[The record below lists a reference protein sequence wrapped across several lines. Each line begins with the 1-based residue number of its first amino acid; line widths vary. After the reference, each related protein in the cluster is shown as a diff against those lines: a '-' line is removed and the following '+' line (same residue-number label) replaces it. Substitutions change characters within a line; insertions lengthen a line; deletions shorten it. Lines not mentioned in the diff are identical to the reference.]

1 MLYIHK
7 RGVNL
12 MTIKI
17 DNEAYYSV
25 QDLVDI
31 LNLTELTIRDYLRS
45 GKLKGNKNKVNRFWY
60 IKGVDLKRFL
70 QSNKR
75 KRFLGVF

>member
-1 MLYIHK
+1 
-7 RGVNL
+7 
-12 MTIKI
+12 MTIKRGILI

-25 QDLVDI
+25 KDLVNI
-31 LNLTELTIRDYLRS
+31 LNLTELTIRDYLTS

-60 IKGVDLKRFL
+60 IKGTDLKQFL

-75 KRFLGVF
+75 RRFLGVF

>member
-1 MLYIHK
+1 
-7 RGVNL
+7 
-12 MTIKI
+12 MTIKRGILI

-25 QDLVDI
+25 KDLVNI
-31 LNLTELTIRDYLRS
+31 LNLTELTIRDYLRN

-60 IKGVDLKRFL
+60 IKGIDLKQFL

-75 KRFLGVF
+75 RRFLGVF

>member
-1 MLYIHK
+1 
-7 RGVNL
+7 
-12 MTIKI
+12 MTIKRGILI

-25 QDLVDI
+25 KDLVNI
-31 LNLTELTIRDYLRS
+31 LNLTELTIRDYLRN

-60 IKGVDLKRFL
+60 IKGIDLRQFL

-75 KRFLGVF
+75 RRFLGVF

>member
-1 MLYIHK
+1 
-7 RGVNL
+7 VNL

-25 QDLVDI
+25 QDLVDL

-45 GKLKGNKNKVNRFWY
+45 GKIKGNKNKVNRFWY
-60 IKGVDLKRFL
+60 IKGVDLKLFL
-70 QSNKR
+70 EGNKKR